1 MGATKTWGLTLAA
14 GGLAAA
20 LVAGAVMIFYPP
32 SPASTPR
39 KTAPAERTAPVK
51 AHRGQEPPVAEP
63 TMEPPREERP
73 APEVAVAPAAPV
85 ADVPQP
91 APPPKADV
99 PPAAKQP
106 PAAPPKKPRAPK
118 PPLQNPEAREALSQV
133 GFNLAAEAVWRGAI
147 NDPALPAEERKDLI
161 EDLNEDGF
169 ADPKNITPDDLPLIL
184 SRLELIEELLPQ
196 AMDTTNE
203 EAFREAYKD
212 LVNMYR
218 RVVGF

>member
-1 MGATKTWGLTLAA
+1 MGATKTWVLVLAA
-14 GGLAAA
+14 VGLAAA
-20 LVAGAVMIFYPP
+20 LVAGAVMIFRPAP
-32 SPASTPR
+32 LASTARP
-39 KTAPAERTAPVK
+39 TAPVDRTIPLK
-51 AHRGQEPPVAEP
+51 ADRGQEPPVAEP
-63 TMEPPREERP
+63 AMEPPREERP
-73 APEVAVAPAAPV
+73 APEVAVAPV

-91 APPPKADV
+91 PPLPPKVDV

-106 PAAPPKKPRAPK
+106 PAAPPKMPRAPK
-118 PPLQNPEAREALSQV
+118 PPLQNPEAREALSLV